1 VPTWQRR
8 LTLAVAR
15 SVAQEQAEAAAL
27 LAGVPGAPPA
37 DLLPE
42 LAAALAG
49 TSDLVGVFD
58 ADQGLRWGNAA
69 LVDLVGAGRPL
80 PAAPALADLL
90 DELSWARY
98 RSTVA
103 PALVRAGRWR
113 GVLGVRAGA
122 GAAVPVSAVLTAA
135 PGAGLVLVARTA
147 AEGAARSPG
156 AEGDGLPGPAVDP
169 PATGYGAAREH
180 LAAVLRGRA
189 HRSVAVLVVA
199 LDGLR
204 AVVERLGGDAGGE
217 VLHRCGERLRDRV
230 PDGASVS
237 YLGGDQF
244 IVVLPGAGAVDGLA
258 HAIALRDAAAP
269 PLETDDGSVAT
280 VASVGFAVAA
290 AGATDPEDV
299 VRNAERALARARR
312 AGGER
317 VEVYT
322 DELGRQEV
330 NRLTHG
336 DALRRA
342 LDRDD
347 VVLHFQPIVDV
358 PTGGVVAAEALLRLR
373 SGEPAPA
380 SAVQLVDAA
389 ESTGLMDRL
398 GERVL
403 ALACRQLAAWPER
416 RSRQGLR
423 MPLSVSINM
432 TPRQLADRRLP
443 AVVLEALDSTGV
455 DPTRLCVEITERT
468 LIEADHA
475 IDEAIAFLRDLGV
488 SVGLDDFG
496 GAASSLGHL
505 RRFPLDFVKVDRSL
519 VSGLGRRAA
528 DDAIVAAT
536 VDLAHQLGM
545 RVVAVGV
552 ETVAQRDRLR
562 VLGCDQAQG
571 HLFSPALSV
580 AELATW
586 LNST

>member
-135 PGAGLVLVARTA
+135 PGAGLGLVARTA

-189 HRSVAVLVVA
+189 HRSVAILVVA

-312 AGGER
+312 A
-317 VEVYT
+317 
-322 DELGRQEV
+322 D
-330 NRLTHG
+330 G

-373 SGEPAPA
+373 SGELGPA